1 MFNFFSMRRNR
12 CRSRNLIYNLVPYDK
27 VRDMIFNNDENILID
42 VREKNEY
49 DIMHVVNAV
58 NIPVSKIRFCE
69 NEYRNKKCIILY
81 CASGI
86 RTKEAIT
93 ILNNMG
99 YTNLY
104 IWEYGALSNFPFKD
118 MLKI

>member
-1 MFNFFSMRRNR
+1 MFNFFGVRRNR
-12 CRSRNLIYNLVPYDK
+12 SNNRNLIYNLVTYDK
-27 VRDMIFNNDENILID
+27 VRDMIYDTENILID
-42 VREKNEY
+42 VRSKNEY

-58 NIPVSKIRFCE
+58 NIPVSKLRFCE
-69 NEYRNKKCIILY
+69 NEYRCKKGIILY
-81 CASGI
+81 CSSGI

-104 IWEYGALSNFPFKD
+104 IWEYGSLSNFPYKD